1 MFLLHSVHVFLV
13 WNETANL
20 ARNVINSSFKAVV
33 EPQWVTCSFTHCYPN
48 IFTSSE
54 LAYGLFRPKL
64 GDLSWCLLELW
75 KDKPRPFWWG
85 LFCFCRVRMKLALL
99 WYLSLSFNNRD
110 MYYDKTI
117 VYLSKD
123 PFYNVVRL
131 DPVSD
136 KHEHFLINIFTVHKK
151 KSASRSWL
159 ILDIVA

>member
-1 MFLLHSVHVFLV
+1 M

-33 EPQWVTCSFTHCYPN
+33 ETQWVTCSFTHCYPN

-64 GDLSWCLLELW
+64 ELMLVGPLERQTETVL
-75 KDKPRPFWWG
+75 WG
-85 LFCFCRVRMKLALL
+85 LFCFCRFRMKLALL
-99 WYLSLSFNNRD
+99 WYVSLSFNNRD
-110 MYYDKTI
+110 MYYDKTT

-136 KHEHFLINIFTVHKK
+136 KHEHFLINTFTGAQK